1 MSQEDLKQFLA
12 AVRQDPS
19 LQEQLRQPDAD
30 PVALAAAAGYRISA
44 EEYQEGLEA
53 LSEEEIETIVG
64 GAHHPAHRHH
74 HSYGH
79 TYGTKALGCLKRC

>member
-1 MSQEDLKQFLA
+1 MSQEDLTQFLE

-19 LQEQLRQPDAD
+19 LQEKLRQPDAD

-44 EEYQEGLEA
+44 DEYQEQLEA
-53 LSEEEIETIVG
+53 LTDEEIERVVG
-64 GAHHPAHRHH
+64 GAHHRAHHHH

-79 TYGTKALGCLKRC
+79 TYGTKVLGCLKRC